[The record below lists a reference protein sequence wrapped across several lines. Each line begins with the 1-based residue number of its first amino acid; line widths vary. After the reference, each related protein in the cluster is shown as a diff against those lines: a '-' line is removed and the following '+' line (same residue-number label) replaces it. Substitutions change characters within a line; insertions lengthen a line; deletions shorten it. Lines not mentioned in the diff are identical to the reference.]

1 MKNSSMASFWPILR
15 LLEAL
20 LQAYIGMLLRN
31 ILNPFTSGGSLAW
44 ISLLLGF
51 LDLSDVAFVCLLQ
64 WSRSNCSL
72 LCLFSNVEFF

>member
-1 MKNSSMASFWPILR
+1 MKNSSMASFWPIVL

-51 LDLSDVAFVCLLQ
+51 LNLSVVSFVCLLQ

-72 LCLFSNVEFF
+72 LCLLSNVEFF